1 MGRIFERFNHI
12 QFHNEAEVSQNL
24 VVPLFNEFLGYD
36 EREILP
42 ERQQPTVEIPRNRNK
57 KVPGDD
63 AKIRPDYMVAL
74 GGNHDRIVFSFD
86 SKGPNESLDDHLDQ
100 LLAYCI
106 SVGNLVATTNGSEF
120 RVYNARE
127 LVFQS
132 LDITALDLQF
142 SELRKL
148 LHKDVAHHSV
158 TERIRSLNDDLALGR
173 GSNFTTIKKR
183 EHIAL
188 QNSDFLPYLEFLS
201 GSSAE
206 LTLPPAIFEIFD
218 TPLRLLPAQQIYN
231 FLPLRSEFD
240 LKPDEPRTYRHIT
253 QELHHT
259 PILIVGESG
268 IGKTS
273 LLAQIT
279 REQSSLCLHY
289 ESNLIPVTVKLSH
302 YTVTN
307 NLRQLI
313 LDSFSGKGISISTHK
328 LNALLREGRLIL
340 LLDAF
345 DEVVDKYLHD
355 LQQEIGNIL
364 ANFNCPT
371 IITTRHFRLPQLS
384 PLTKYEIAPL
394 SWAKI
399 QEFSEMYLGDKHLDF
414 LNEAISKG
422 LGQLASNTLLLTLLI
437 LLYQHNQN
445 LPHSQTQVLETIV
458 DHLEEWSQSK
468 TQRFSQPLPWQIK
481 LNALAELAFLSFI
494 NGETYLLDAELAEE
508 ASINLLNQLEAR
520 RVIIQGL
527 LLPDFYEQLTDT
539 GLILF
544 HNGNV
549 SFWHRAFQEYLASL
563 QISSKVQSGEIQ
575 ISRVIRNPK
584 WESMLPVVAHHT
596 QNVDGLIHDLL
607 LHNVFT
613 AGRAIVE
620 CNLSSGEVY
629 EQTANCLM
637 ERCSSNQRAIR
648 HLAVNLLRQIEGE
661 FVGKKFQELLE
672 ADQIKANCELEHIR
686 KIALIEIAKRNIPN
700 GRELVY
706 SHLDWHSYTRLNWM
720 NQEAHAGAS
729 VIEALSW
736 FDDEESQQHIVNR
749 WITKRD
755 MPTRDACKDALLRVE
770 VRSGLSSKI
779 KDQLLDLVIG
789 ESSSQNQPL
798 NIVQA
803 EDAERIEIDYWGME
817 SVLIAVHDIQQALH
831 LIDVLEATDD
841 LEVQSRCLRILKTF
855 SEPEITKTII
865 QKIESHKTNLQVCE
879 RFLDVLSESG
889 GDVPIDVFKAFASD
903 AFPSTAKAYAI
914 RGLRNFPF
922 ARTKDIVLLAVHP
935 PPYEQLLEATQT
947 FLIEQALQ
955 THTDSEI
962 LDMLADFM
970 NSPNLSNDT
979 CEYLQILLT
988 ECNNALSLLH
998 QLAKPGIPADVEWNI
1013 LTNLESLPS
1022 KTLQKAIDQLIS
1034 PLPYQFLLDTP
1045 PCDYGRIQ
1053 NEIFHLLD
1061 KHGQIPLLAKTEYQP
1076 EFLNTLSLETLFTAI
1091 RRDKI
1096 YEMEAYVIGFIEK
1109 RIENKEVRVQRKIVE
1124 AAWIL
1129 ADLGNIE
1136 KAQDIVEPIIQDVAN
1151 VHDWV
1156 LGDVLKGIHLL
1167 PSEYA
1172 ILQIEKIWA
1181 AVEGKTLLP
1190 TYCIEALERIGT
1202 QSALDMLT
1210 RIAQET
1216 SEEEKFRSE
1225 PERALRAIQRVSPS
1239 GREDWLINF
1248 LSQEHKDRHSTQR
1261 AIDMLG
1267 LLGSKK
1273 ALPII
1278 EQYFNNDPNE
1288 KIRFVAF
1295 WAIHNIYKAG
1305 DETWYNGEER
1315 GCI

>member
-24 VVPLFNEFLGYD
+24 VVPLFKEFLGYD

-42 ERQQPTVEIPRNRNK
+42 EHQQPTVEIPRNRNK

-302 YTVTN
+302 YTGTN

-313 LDSFSGKGISISTHK
+313 LDSFSGKGISISAHK

-399 QEFSEMYLGDKHLDF
+399 QEFSEMYLGDKHLEF

-445 LPHSQTQVLETIV
+445 LPHSRTQVLETIV
-458 DHLEEWSQSK
+458 NHLEEWSQSK
-468 TQRFSQPLPWQIK
+468 TQRFTQPLPWQVK
-481 LNALAELAFLSFI
+481 LNVLAELAFLSFI
-494 NGETYLLDAELAEE
+494 SGESYVLDAELAEKT
-508 ASINLLNQLEAR
+508 SMGLLSQLEAR
-520 RVIIQGL
+520 RIAPQGL
-527 LLPDFYEQLTDT
+527 LLSDFYERLTDT

-544 HNGNV
+544 SNGNV

-563 QISSKVQSGEIQ
+563 RISDRIQSGEIQ

-596 QNVDGLIHDLL
+596 QNVDDLIHDLL

-637 ERCSSNQRAIR
+637 ERCNSNQRAIR

-706 SHLDWHSYTRLNWM
+706 SHLDWHSYTRLEWM
-720 NQEAHAGAS
+720 NQETHAGAS

-736 FDDEESQQHIVNR
+736 FDDEESQQHIIDR
-749 WITKRD
+749 WITKQD
-755 MPTRDACKDALLRVE
+755 MPTRDACRDALTRITTQC
-770 VRSGLSSKI
+770 GLSPKV
-779 KDQLLDLVIG
+779 KDQLLYLITDQSNLQSQLNPVLGEDG
-789 ESSSQNQPL
+789 EST
-798 NIVQA
+798 
-803 EDAERIEIDYWGME
+803 EIDYWGME
-817 SVLIAVHDIQQALH
+817 SVLIAVHDVQQALH
-831 LIDVLEATDD
+831 LIDVLEATGD

-855 SEPEITKTII
+855 NEPEITKTII
-865 QKIESHKTNLQVCE
+865 QKIENHKTNLQICE

-889 GDVPIDVFKAFASD
+889 GDVPIDVFEAFASD
-903 AFPSTAKAYAI
+903 AFPSTAKSYAI
-914 RGLRNFPF
+914 RGLCNFPF
-922 ARTKDIVLLAVHP
+922 ARTKDIVLSAVHP
-935 PPYEQLLEATQT
+935 PPYEQLLETTQAL
-947 FLIEQALQ
+947 LIEQALQ
-955 THTDSEI
+955 INSDSEI
-962 LDMLADFM
+962 LDMLADFT
-970 NSPNLSNDT
+970 NLPGLSNDT
-979 CEYLQILLT
+979 CEYLQNLLA
-988 ECNNALSLLH
+988 ECNNSLSLLQ
-998 QLAKPGIPADVEWNI
+998 QLAKPGVPADVEWNI
-1013 LTNLESLPS
+1013 LTNLENLPS
-1022 KTLQKAIDQLIS
+1022 KTLQKAINRLLS
-1034 PLPYQFLLDTP
+1034 PLPYQWLLNDS
-1045 PCDYGRIQ
+1045 PCDYGRVQ

-1061 KHGQIPLLAKTEYQP
+1061 KHGQIPLLTKTEYQP
-1076 EFLNTLSLETLFTAI
+1076 EFLNTLSIETLFTAI

-1096 YEMEAYVIGFIEK
+1096 YEMEAYILEFIEK
-1109 RIENKEVRVQRKIVE
+1109 RIGNREVRVQRTIVE
-1124 AAWIL
+1124 AAWVL
-1129 ADLGNIE
+1129 ADLANIE
-1136 KAQDIVEPIIQDVAN
+1136 KAKEIVQPIIQDIASA
-1151 VHDWV
+1151 HEWV
-1156 LGDVLKGIHLL
+1156 LGDILKGIHLL
-1167 PSEYA
+1167 PSEYVVP
-1172 ILQIEKIWA
+1172 QIEKIWRE
-1181 AVEGKTLLP
+1181 VEGDALLP

-1216 SEEEKFRSE
+1216 SEQHKSRLE
-1225 PERALRAIQRVSPS
+1225 PERALRAIQKVSPA

-1248 LSQEHKDRHSTQR
+1248 LEQEYNDRSATQR